1 MNGAHPDC
9 IDSDPPTDAELAEA
23 APRCTDS
30 ANADAFVARSGDEY
44 RWAVDWETWLADDGA
59 RWSRRGASLDLQ
71 REILRGVRLDYDA
84 TRTELRTAGEDF
96 RKALLADHKDIAE
109 KIEDRMKYLRTLL
122 RWHEQTQ
129 NAAKIEA
136 VMRRLQPPLALPID
150 RLDRHPWLLNCANGT
165 LDLQSAEL
173 RPHRREDYLTQIT
186 PLDWNE
192 SAKCPTWDAFLAR
205 AMGGSVQL
213 VLYLQRLIGY
223 SLTGLIR
230 EHALAFHYGHGNN
243 GKSTFLRTTQLLLG
257 EYACAAPRNLL
268 FSVDGA
274 PPHPTELARLYAK
287 RLVVCNE
294 VPKGKVFDE
303 AKIKDLTG
311 GDIIA
316 ARRMNEDW
324 WDFAPTHKLHLAG
337 NHKPIVLGDDLGIWR
352 RIKLIPW
359 EVTIPDGEIDRDL
372 GDKLRAELPGIL
384 RWAVHGC
391 LEWQRVGL
399 SEPGSVQE
407 ATAEY
412 RRESDVLGE
421 WLSLACVFEAGA
433 RTTKA
438 AIRHAY
444 DGWCKELG
452 HQPVGART
460 IAQRLHEMGVRRVPV
475 RDRASVK
482 EGWAGLRLK
491 SDLEGFAELPS

>member
-1 MNGAHPDC
+1 
-9 IDSDPPTDAELAEA
+9 
-23 APRCTDS
+23 
-30 ANADAFVARSGDEY
+30 
-44 RWAVDWETWLADDGA
+44 
-59 RWSRRGASLDLQ
+59 
-71 REILRGVRLDYDA
+71 
-84 TRTELRTAGEDF
+84 
-96 RKALLADHKDIAE
+96 
-109 KIEDRMKYLRTLL
+109 
-122 RWHEQTQ
+122 
-129 NAAKIEA
+129 
-136 VMRRLQPPLALPID
+136 
-150 RLDRHPWLLNCANGT
+150 
-165 LDLQSAEL
+165 
-173 RPHRREDYLTQIT
+173 
-186 PLDWNE
+186 
-192 SAKCPTWDAFLAR
+192 
-205 AMGGSVQL
+205 
-213 VLYLQRLIGY
+213 
-223 SLTGLIR
+223 
-230 EHALAFHYGHGNN
+230 
-243 GKSTFLRTTQLLLG
+243 
-257 EYACAAPRNLL
+257 
-268 FSVDGA
+268 
-274 PPHPTELARLYAK
+274 
-287 RLVVCNE
+287 
-294 VPKGKVFDE
+294 
-303 AKIKDLTG
+303 
-311 GDIIA
+311 
-316 ARRMNEDW
+316 MNEDW